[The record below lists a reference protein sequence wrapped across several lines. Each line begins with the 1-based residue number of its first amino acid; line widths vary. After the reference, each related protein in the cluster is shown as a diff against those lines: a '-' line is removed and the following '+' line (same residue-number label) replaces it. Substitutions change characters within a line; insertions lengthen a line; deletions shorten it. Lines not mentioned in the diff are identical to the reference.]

1 MLFEKKFIKLKE
13 GQDLE
18 DYVDDL
24 KIGGIYYVEY
34 TDGIFIEY
42 TLVPLK
48 KEYVGQLF
56 DKSKCQIIKSP
67 MSTYTPTSGKI

>member
-18 DYVDDL
+18 DYVDNL

-34 TDGIFIEY
+34 TGGIFIEY

-56 DKSKCQIIKSP
+56 DKSKCQIITSP
-67 MSTYTPTSGKI
+67 MSTYTPTSSKI